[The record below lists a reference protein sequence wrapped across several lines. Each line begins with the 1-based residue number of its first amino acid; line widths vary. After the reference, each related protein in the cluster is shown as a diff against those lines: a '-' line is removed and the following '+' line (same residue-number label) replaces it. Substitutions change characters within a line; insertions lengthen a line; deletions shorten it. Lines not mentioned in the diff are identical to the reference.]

1 MEKLKSVDRLL
12 LESYFT
18 KGEIK
23 KIKSN
28 ANFFQLDI
36 LDSVRDIGRRT
47 LRASI
52 ILGVILTIFTIGT
65 VSKDGVFGFG
75 IIVLMC
81 FIVVIP
87 SYFLTPMRLYI
98 KSLHFFLKDRRNEKM
113 QMRN

>member
-1 MEKLKSVDRLL
+1 MKKVKSVDRLL

-18 KGEIK
+18 RGEIK
-23 KIKSN
+23 KIKNN
-28 ANFFQLDI
+28 ANVFQLDI
-36 LDSVRDIGRRT
+36 LYSVRDIGRRT

-81 FIVVIP
+81 FMVVIP

-98 KSLHFFLKDRRNEKM
+98 KSMYFFVKDRKNEKCK
-113 QMRN
+113 

>member
-1 MEKLKSVDRLL
+1 MKKVKSVDRLL
-12 LESYFT
+12 LESYFS

-23 KIKSN
+23 KIKNN
-28 ANFFQLDI
+28 ANVFQLDI

-47 LRASI
+47 FRASI

-65 VSKDGVFGFG
+65 VFKDGIFGFG

-81 FIVVIP
+81 FMVVIP

-98 KSLHFFLKDRRNEKM
+98 KSLFFFINEKK
-113 QMRN
+113 QK

>member
-1 MEKLKSVDRLL
+1 MKRVKSVDRLL

-18 KGEIK
+18 RSEIK
-23 KIKSN
+23 KIKNN
-28 ANFFQLDI
+28 ANFFQLDT
-36 LDSVRDIGRRT
+36 LYSVRDIGRRT
-47 LRASI
+47 FRVSI

-81 FIVVIP
+81 FMVVIP

-98 KSLHFFLKDRRNEKM
+98 KSLCFFVKDRKNEKCK
-113 QMRN
+113 

>member
-1 MEKLKSVDRLL
+1 MKRVKSVDRLL

-18 KGEIK
+18 RSEIK
-23 KIKSN
+23 KIKNN
-28 ANFFQLDI
+28 ANVFQLDI
-36 LDSVRDIGRRT
+36 LYSVRDIGRRT
-47 LRASI
+47 FRASI

-81 FIVVIP
+81 FMFVIP

-98 KSLHFFLKDRRNEKM
+98 KSLYFFVKDRKNEKCK
-113 QMRN
+113 